1 VVTPEGGLS
10 SERRRVI
17 EDAALRAV
25 IYADLFDYPLSAAE
39 IARYLPETRST
50 EEEVA
55 SCLDALSPSVPL
67 TRVGTQHCLSGR
79 EAIVATRQ
87 RRLQYSKRLWRRAT
101 VISGILSVTPFV
113 RMVAVTGALA
123 VDNAIEDDDVD
134 LLVVTAPGRVWT
146 VRAFILALGR
156 LLPGPTLCPNYVIS
170 ESALELSPRDLYCAR
185 EIVQMVPLHGVQ
197 TYRRMLEAN
206 RWVRTYLPNAV
217 DDRRLD
223 ARAPRALSSR
233 VKAGLERIADAAG
246 IAALER
252 WERERRIRRAWT
264 TGRLP
269 NASAILDEQQCKA
282 HYGDHAAMIIRRY
295 EGALA
300 RFGLGAEP
308 SGRRDD
314 SRAAGHAYRD

>member
-1 VVTPEGGLS
+1 MVTTEAGLS
-10 SERRRVI
+10 SEQRRVI

-25 IYADLFDYPLSAAE
+25 IYADLFDYPLSTAE
-39 IARYLPETRST
+39 IARYLPQTRAT
-50 EEEVA
+50 EDEVA
-55 SCLDALSPSVPL
+55 CCLGHPSASAPL
-67 TRVGTQHCLSGR
+67 TRVENLYCLTGR
-79 EAIVATRQ
+79 EAVVATRQ
-87 RRLQYSKRLWRRAT
+87 RRRHYSKRLWRRAT

-156 LLPGPTLCPNYVIS
+156 LLPGPTLCPNYVLS
-170 ESALELSPRDLYCAR
+170 ESALTLSPRDLYRAR
-185 EIVQMVPLHGVQ
+185 EIAQMVPLHGVQ

-206 RWVRTYLPNAV
+206 SWARTYLPNAF
-217 DDRRLD
+217 DDGRLD
-223 ARAPRALSSR
+223 ARAARVLSSR
-233 VKAGLERIADAAG
+233 VKGGLERIADAAG

-282 HYGDHAAMIIRRY
+282 HYGDHGAMIIRRY

-300 RFGLGAEP
+300 RFGLAAEP
-308 SGRRDD
+308 AGRRDD